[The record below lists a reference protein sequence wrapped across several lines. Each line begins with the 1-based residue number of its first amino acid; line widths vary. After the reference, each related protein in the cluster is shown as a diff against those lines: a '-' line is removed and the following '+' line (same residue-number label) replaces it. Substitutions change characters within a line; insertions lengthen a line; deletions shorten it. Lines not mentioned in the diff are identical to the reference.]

1 MEAAERGTAMG
12 EGVDKQVCWCFGFT
26 VADIEADLARNAGR
40 STLMEGIAAAKAAG
54 GCRCAATS
62 PSGR

>member
-1 MEAAERGTAMG
+1 MG
-12 EGVDKQVCWCFGFT
+12 ESADKQVCWCFGYT

-54 GCRCAATS
+54 GCRCAEVN
-62 PSGR
+62 PRGR